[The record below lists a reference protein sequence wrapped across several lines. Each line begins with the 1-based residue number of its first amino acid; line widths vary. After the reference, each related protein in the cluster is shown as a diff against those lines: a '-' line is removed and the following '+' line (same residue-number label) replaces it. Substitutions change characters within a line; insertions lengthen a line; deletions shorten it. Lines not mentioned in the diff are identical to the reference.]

1 MLTQHNTSII
11 TVRNVAVNSDIRQGK
26 ITNDMKICF
35 DDSSDLIQDRQ
46 DPEYYTN
53 KWGD

>member
-11 TVRNVAVNSDIRQGK
+11 TLADVVVNSDIRQGK

-35 DDSSDLIQDRQ
+35 DDRQ

-53 KWGD
+53 QWGD